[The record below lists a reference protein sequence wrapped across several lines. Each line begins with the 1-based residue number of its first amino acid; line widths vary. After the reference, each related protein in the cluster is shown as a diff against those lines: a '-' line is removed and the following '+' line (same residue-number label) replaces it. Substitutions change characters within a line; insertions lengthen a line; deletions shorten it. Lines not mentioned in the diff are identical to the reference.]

1 MILSLIPISIL
12 KKIGYSSIGSL
23 IISKMREKGSNSW
36 YEINHDV
43 KIYFDITN
51 PLTWQLIQGKDIEK
65 NVKDVFLNN
74 ISQGYTVIDVGAH
87 IGEYSLIASKN
98 LGNTGQII
106 SIEPLKEARKWLKRN
121 IELNDCQNSVILEC
135 AIGKESGKKL
145 LYRNSLGGVFGYLD
159 SVIDH
164 TKLME
169 ADIVNVTTIDRI
181 LSSRRID
188 KVDML
193 KIDVEGFEYEV
204 LLGCK
209 ESFKKNKIKKI
220 ICEIHPNFIA
230 EKGIKEKHILCML
243 EENGFTVKCIEALKD
258 KKTKHILA
266 TC

>member
-1 MILSLIPISIL
+1 
-12 KKIGYSSIGSL
+12 
-23 IISKMREKGSNSW
+23 MRKKGSNSW

-74 ISQGYTVIDVGAH
+74 ISEGYTVIDVGAH

-121 IELNDCQNSVILEC
+121 IELNDCQNSVVLEC

-169 ADIVNVTTIDRI
+169 TGIVNVTTIDQI

-193 KIDVEGFEYEV
+193 KIDIEGFGINFLILDSSSSEASCDPTDCSAEGF
-204 LLGCK
+204 LNFNRFSILPIGKLG
-209 ESFKKNKIKKI
+209 I
-220 ICEIHPNFIA
+220 NFIYLNFLQIS
-230 EKGIKEKHILCML
+230 IKSSLF
-243 EENGFTVKCIEALKD
+243 NT
-258 KKTKHILA
+258 
-266 TC
+266 